1 MLRSGTVNT
10 IRELAVQGKSIRA
23 IAKAHGVARNTVRK
37 YLRDGAAARARP
49 KRPSKLDPYREQLR
63 RWVCEDHLYNC
74 EALVRR
80 LQAAGYAGKT
90 TLVKDFVRPL
100 RPRAAGRQPVVRYE
114 TAPGEQLQFD
124 WGEFVYEQEGTPR
137 KLFGFTAVL
146 SYSRLRY
153 VVFAKRCDAPSLIR
167 CLLEVF
173 AYCGGLPRA
182 VLTDR
187 MKTVLLEMASGAPH
201 WHPRFQELVSA
212 LGITPRICKPY
223 TPQTK
228 GKVERS
234 VSVVKHD
241 FWPGVR
247 FSDLDDLN
255 RQARAWCDQLNGR
268 LHRTTHRRPLE
279 LLAAEGLRP
288 LPAGWSWE
296 RFLAEERKVS
306 WDGYV
311 SYDGVLYGLPSRAG
325 AQGHAGAQAAT
336 LAGAQVQ
343 VSDWQGLVTVWQQG
357 RVVLR
362 VSKRARSGTCV
373 PHPDQYR
380 AVLPAAAARRASVP
394 LGHQIPAPPV
404 AQRPLREYDWLCG
417 VRLDPVDPG
426 NAERPAPWAPEA
438 EAAAE
443 GVAG

>member
-1 MLRSGTVNT
+1 VLRSGIVNT
-10 IRELAVQGKSIRA
+10 IRELAVQGKSMRA
-23 IAKAHGVARNTVRK
+23 IANEHGLARNTVGK
-37 YLRDGAAARARP
+37 YLRGGAEARARP
-49 KRPSKLDPYREQLR
+49 KRPSKLDPYREPLR

-74 EALVRR
+74 ETLVRR

-124 WGEFVYEQEGTPR
+124 WGECVYEQDGATR

-153 VVFAKRCDAPSLIR
+153 VVFAKRCDAASLLR
-167 CLLEVF
+167 CLLEAF
-173 AYCGGLPRA
+173 AFFGGLPRA

-187 MKTVLLEMASGAPH
+187 MKTVLLGMESGAPH

-212 LGITPRICKPY
+212 LGITPRVCKPY

-234 VSVVKHD
+234 VGLVKHD

-255 RQARAWCDQLNGR
+255 RQARVWCEQLNGR
-268 LHRTTHRRPLE
+268 IHRTTHRRPVE

-296 RFLAEERKVS
+296 RFLAEERRVS
-306 WDGYV
+306 WDGDV
-311 SYDGVLYGLPSRAG
+311 SYDGVLYGLPSRVG
-325 AQGHAGAQAAT
+325 EAAS

-343 VSDWQGLVTVWQQG
+343 VSDWQGLLTVWQHGQI
-357 RVVLR
+357 VLR

-373 PHPDQYR
+373 PHPDQFR
-380 AVLPAAAARRASVP
+380 AVLPAAAARRARVP
-394 LGHQIPAPPV
+394 LGHQIAAPTV
-404 AQRPLREYDWLCG
+404 TQRPLSEYDRLCG
-417 VRLDPVDPG
+417 VRVDTG
-426 NAERPAPWAPEA
+426 SAERQAPWARE
-438 EAAAE
+438 E
-443 GVAG
+443 VAG